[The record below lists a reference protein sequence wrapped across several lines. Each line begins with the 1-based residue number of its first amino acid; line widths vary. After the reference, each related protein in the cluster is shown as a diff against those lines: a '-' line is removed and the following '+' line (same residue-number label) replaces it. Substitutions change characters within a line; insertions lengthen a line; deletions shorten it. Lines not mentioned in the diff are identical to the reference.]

1 MGMKTITLSGILKYE
16 YEDNWMRIKLVQDD
30 GYKIDLVG
38 RFNEAAESYKNSSVQ
53 VSYYLSD
60 KPCTKNEM
68 IEGWLKSISGSIDAG
83 YTTDSY
89 RYSSWTHVTDYDT
102 NLKIGG
108 HNLYNELRDSEGRF
122 IIIELN
128 FKEN

>member
-1 MGMKTITLSGILKYE
+1 MKTITLSGILKYE
-16 YEDNWMRIKLVQDD
+16 YDDNWMRIKLVQDD

-89 RYSSWTHVTDYDT
+89 RYSSWTHGTDYDT

-108 HNLYNELRDSEGRF
+108 HNLYKELRDSEGRF

>member
-16 YEDNWMRIKLVQDD
+16 YEDNWMKIKMVQDD

-38 RFNEAAESYKNSSVQ
+38 RFNESAESYKNSSVQ

-68 IEGWLKSISGSIDAG
+68 VEGWLKSISLSGLAKAGSL
-83 YTTDSY
+83 TTK
-89 RYSSWTHVTDYDT
+89 V
-102 NLKIGG
+102 
-108 HNLYNELRDSEGRF
+108 
-122 IIIELN
+122 
-128 FKEN
+128 